1 MCSNAQTN
9 YMAKRPF
16 IRKIKRKRH
25 GATFWDHEYTE
36 GGHLKLSDEA
46 AEDLKKFCRWLERQ
60 HGQEYLNPTVS
71 VTDFGCGNGRNLI
84 YLAEQYGI
92 HGVGYDVSTAAI
104 KIARTASEPYNLT
117 YEARSI
123 AGTFPNLA
131 DESQSI
137 VLDMMTSHFLNT
149 AERSQLKREMVR
161 VLKPGGYLF
170 MKTHLGDG
178 DLHTKRL
185 LAQVP
190 AKEPNTYIH
199 PVMGVPEHVYFETAL
214 EEFLEPDFDICK
226 VYRSHKHIS
235 RGRARKR
242 RTITVYARKP
252 LW

>member
-1 MCSNAQTN
+1 
-9 YMAKRPF
+9 MAKRPF

-25 GATFWDHEYTE
+25 GASFWDHEYTE

-46 AEDLKKFCRWLERQ
+46 AEDLKKFCRWLTR
-60 HGQEYLNPTVS
+60 EYGGAFLNPTSRV
-71 VTDFGCGNGRNLI
+71 VDFGCGNGRNLV
-84 YLAEQYGI
+84 YLAEMYGM
-92 HGVGYDVSTAAI
+92 HGVGYDVSAAAI
-104 KIARTASEPYNLT
+104 KIAKKVSEPYNLT

-123 AGTFPNLA
+123 AGAFPDIA
-131 DESQSI
+131 DASCDI
-137 VLDMMTSHFLNT
+137 VLDMMTSHFLST
-149 AERSQLKREMVR
+149 KERALLLQEMLR

-185 LAQVP
+185 LAEAP
-190 AKEPNTYIH
+190 AKEAQTYIH
-199 PVMGVPEHVYFETAL
+199 PVMGVPEYVYFEEDL
-214 EEFLEPDFDICK
+214 RKFLEPELTIEK

-252 LW
+252 QF